1 MMMNISSK
9 LQLVINR
16 SDRTHTLP
24 FTHGV
29 DVDIQEG
36 NCLTTATQIGADAEC
51 GLDDSL
57 LTEKAGW
64 LPANGCWERV
74 GDVNGFPSYYLE
86 DQTGINQ
93 LRLAKLLIQS
103 PHFASV
109 IRSSGFVWQIVD
121 GTRNSILDITS
132 ITDWIYYYNLADTFF
147 PPESATNNGT
157 GVHEWLT
164 PSEPDPDPEDDAEPV
179 LPSETLVPPP
189 TLKLNKINESGECI
203 DLPKIISI
211 SISNSDDTPVTLNGK
226 VSFTLKSANSE
237 DLIAVKHIDTK
248 GMAIS
253 FPTGSIA
260 FECSVVNNERLFCND
275 ILTLEICSLCP
286 EDKQDCCSED
296 KPSFIVTDQIN
307 SICVDAPCT
316 CPLPTVVYFSS
327 EQDTRLT
334 VKHTNGSL
342 LLDTGPVTT
351 TNNVARKLVTLD
363 NQLYY
368 SSTYFARIF
377 PVSIRPVYVNTS
389 STSTNY
395 IDLPVYED
403 ECGDTDYLKCHP
415 LYFPSPSECIN
426 SKQGRCVTK
435 DNTVGDGYWIFYFND
450 CVEDLRF
457 CINNTT
463 GTNWTLEVEDGVGST
478 VKSLTQGG
486 VSDTCFIGTTDICAY
501 NMQFGSDINVNY
513 SEEIY
518 TPTEENLIDVSSRRQ
533 S

>member
-237 DLIAVKHIDTK
+237 DLIAV
-248 GMAIS
+248 
-253 FPTGSIA
+253 
-260 FECSVVNNERLFCND
+260 L
-275 ILTLEICSLCP
+275 
-286 EDKQDCCSED
+286 
-296 KPSFIVTDQIN
+296 
-307 SICVDAPCT
+307 
-316 CPLPTVVYFSS
+316 
-327 EQDTRLT
+327 
-334 VKHTNGSL
+334 
-342 LLDTGPVTT
+342 
-351 TNNVARKLVTLD
+351 
-363 NQLYY
+363 
-368 SSTYFARIF
+368 
-377 PVSIRPVYVNTS
+377 
-389 STSTNY
+389 
-395 IDLPVYED
+395 
-403 ECGDTDYLKCHP
+403 
-415 LYFPSPSECIN
+415 
-426 SKQGRCVTK
+426 
-435 DNTVGDGYWIFYFND
+435 
-450 CVEDLRF
+450 
-457 CINNTT
+457 
-463 GTNWTLEVEDGVGST
+463 
-478 VKSLTQGG
+478 
-486 VSDTCFIGTTDICAY
+486 
-501 NMQFGSDINVNY
+501 
-513 SEEIY
+513 
-518 TPTEENLIDVSSRRQ
+518 
-533 S
+533 